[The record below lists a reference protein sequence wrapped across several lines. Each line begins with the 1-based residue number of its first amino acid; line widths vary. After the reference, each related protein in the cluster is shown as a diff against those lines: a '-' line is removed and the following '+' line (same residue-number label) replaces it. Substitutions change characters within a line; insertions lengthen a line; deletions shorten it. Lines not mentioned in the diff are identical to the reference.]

1 MKEIIAY
8 IRRKLSVRVSLWVVF
23 FAAIIFNVALGFLF
37 YQARE
42 AVRQEAV
49 SRATQI
55 LDKTSLRVD
64 SILNRVEV
72 ASNMTRWLVQRHP
85 NKADSMFVYSRG
97 LLQNNP
103 DFYNCSI
110 AFEPYYFKD
119 KGRYFSAYT
128 RFVGDSIRTI
138 QGGSDHY
145 QYFFTDWYL
154 MPQLL
159 NKPCWTEPYMDLDVA
174 TNTSEMVRTS

>member
-1 MKEIIAY
+1 MNKIVTY

-42 AVRQEAV
+42 TVRQEAV
-49 SRATQI
+49 NRASQI
-55 LDKTSLRVD
+55 LNKTSLSVEG
-64 SILNRVEV
+64 ILNRVEV
-72 ASNMTRWLVQRHP
+72 ASNMTKWLVERHP

-97 LLQNNP
+97 LLLNNP

-119 KGRYFSAYT
+119 KGLYFSAYT
-128 RFVGDSIRTI
+128 KHLGDSLRTI
-138 QGGSDHY
+138 QGGNDHY
-145 QYFFTDWYL
+145 QYFYEDWYL

-159 NKPCWTEPYMDLDVA
+159 
-174 TNTSEMVRTS
+174 